1 MSLVASAKINRVKS
15 KPFYAYI
22 VKCSDGSFYTGYTDN
37 LEVRLREHNGLLV
50 GGARYTRS
58 HRPVELV
65 YSEPFQTRTGAQRRE
80 REIKKMSHKEKE
92 IVINNNINNN
102 L

>member
-1 MSLVASAKINRVKS
+1 MKS
-15 KPFYAYI
+15 NLFYVYI
-22 VKCSDGSFYTGYTDN
+22 VRCNDGSFYTGYTDN
-37 LEVRLREHNGLLV
+37 LELRVKKHNGLLA

-65 YSEPFQTRTGAQRRE
+65 YSEPFQNRTDAQERE
-80 REIKKMSHKEKE
+80 RLIKKMTHGEKE
-92 IVINNNINNN
+92 IVIQKNINNN